1 MNLSVLGHPL
11 YRYSRMMCV
20 QLICPALLYSRNAL
34 YYMLLHRI
42 ICMHHCLSV
51 QNLLVLLCERVE
63 GARKLLCEAAA
74 MLTVQ
79 DQGGHALGGRGCEGG
94 ASHMHTSCT
103 ASHKELQF
111 PNGMGR

>member
-1 MNLSVLGHPL
+1 MYN
-11 YRYSRMMCV
+11 Y
-20 QLICPALLYSRNAL
+20 
-34 YYMLLHRI
+34 
-42 ICMHHCLSV
+42 HCLLV

-79 DQGGHALGGRGCEGG
+79 DQGGHALGGRGCVGG

-103 ASHKELQF
+103 ACHKELQF
-111 PNGMGR
+111 PNRMGR